1 MRYDEISLKVREIV
15 ANLFERDAA
24 TLSDDTLL
32 MQDLP
37 CESIDLLEVS
47 VQLGAT
53 FHIFVDEERAFLRSL
68 RYQLAGAPDAAAFL
82 REHYG
87 HLDEARR
94 QQLAAY
100 YTDADGTVVGSVQRN
115 VVLGSSSAVRAAA
128 QRWAM
133 IWTAW
138 PAACARAVM
147 PSGPPAR
154 WKGFPSARRKTG
166 ARTGP
171 GSSSKA
177 GGIAIT

>member
-100 YTDADGTVVGSVQRN
+100 YTDADGMTLQSPLT
-115 VVLGSSSAVRAAA
+115 LGDIAHWVEQALEATR
-128 QRWAM
+128 Q
-133 IWTAW
+133 
-138 PAACARAVM
+138 
-147 PSGPPAR
+147 
-154 WKGFPSARRKTG
+154 G
-166 ARTGP
+166 A
-171 GSSSKA
+171 
-177 GGIAIT
+177 

>member
-47 VQLGAT
+47 VQ
-53 FHIFVDEERAFLRSL
+53 RAFLRSL

-100 YTDADGTVVGSVQRN
+100 YTDADGMALQSPLT
-115 VVLGSSSAVRAAA
+115 LGDIAHWVEQALEATR
-128 QRWAM
+128 Q
-133 IWTAW
+133 
-138 PAACARAVM
+138 
-147 PSGPPAR
+147 
-154 WKGFPSARRKTG
+154 G
-166 ARTGP
+166 A
-171 GSSSKA
+171 
-177 GGIAIT
+177 

>member
-1 MRYDEISLKVREIV
+1 
-15 ANLFERDAA
+15 
-24 TLSDDTLL
+24 

-100 YTDADGTVVGSVQRN
+100 YTDADGMALQSPLT
-115 VVLGSSSAVRAAA
+115 LGDIAHWVEPVSYTHLDVYKR
-128 QRWAM
+128 QGRRPG
-133 IWTAW
+133 
-138 PAACARAVM
+138 PAA
-147 PSGPPAR
+147 
-154 WKGFPSARRKTG
+154 G
-166 ARTGP
+166 AGQTA
-171 GSSSKA
+171 A
-177 GGIAIT
+177 GT

>member
-94 QQLAAY
+94 QQPRRRL
-100 YTDADGTVVGSVQRN
+100 R
-115 VVLGSSSAVRAAA
+115 
-128 QRWAM
+128 
-133 IWTAW
+133 
-138 PAACARAVM
+138 
-147 PSGPPAR
+147 
-154 WKGFPSARRKTG
+154 PSAR
-166 ARTGP
+166 
-171 GSSSKA
+171 
-177 GGIAIT
+177 

>member
-1 MRYDEISLKVREIV
+1 MSLTRDEALQGVIGMV
-15 ANLFERDAA
+15 ADIFERDAA
-24 TLSDDTLL
+24 ELHAQTRL
-32 MQDLP
+32 MGDLP

-100 YTDADGTVVGSVQRN
+100 YTDVDGMALQSPLT
-115 VVLGSSSAVRAAA
+115 LGDIAHWVEQALAATRQDA
-128 QRWAM
+128 
-133 IWTAW
+133 
-138 PAACARAVM
+138 
-147 PSGPPAR
+147 
-154 WKGFPSARRKTG
+154 
-166 ARTGP
+166 
-171 GSSSKA
+171 
-177 GGIAIT
+177 

>member
-94 QQLAAY
+94 QVAGKTLIAMVAAGRLLY
-100 YTDADGTVVGSVQRN
+100 GCRRHGPAIAPDPGRHRP
-115 VVLGSSSAVRAAA
+115 LG
-128 QRWAM
+128 
-133 IWTAW
+133 
-138 PAACARAVM
+138 
-147 PSGPPAR
+147 G
-154 WKGFPSARRKTG
+154 
-166 ARTGP
+166 TGP
-171 GSSSKA
+171 
-177 GGIAIT
+177 

>member
-68 RYQLAGAPDAAAFL
+68 RYQLAGRPGCGRLFARALRPSGRSAAAAAGRLLYGCRRHGPAIAPDPG
-82 REHYG
+82 RH
-87 HLDEARR
+87 RP
-94 QQLAAY
+94 
-100 YTDADGTVVGSVQRN
+100 
-115 VVLGSSSAVRAAA
+115 LG
-128 QRWAM
+128 
-133 IWTAW
+133 
-138 PAACARAVM
+138 
-147 PSGPPAR
+147 G
-154 WKGFPSARRKTG
+154 
-166 ARTGP
+166 TGP
-171 GSSSKA
+171 
-177 GGIAIT
+177 

>member
-24 TLSDDTLL
+24 SLSDDTLL

-94 QQLAAY
+94 RQLAAY
-100 YTDADGTVVGSVQRN
+100 YTDADGMALQSPLT
-115 VVLGSSSAVRAAA
+115 LGDIAHWVEQALEATW
-128 QRWAM
+128 Q
-133 IWTAW
+133 
-138 PAACARAVM
+138 
-147 PSGPPAR
+147 
-154 WKGFPSARRKTG
+154 G
-166 ARTGP
+166 A
-171 GSSSKA
+171 
-177 GGIAIT
+177 

>member
-1 MRYDEISLKVREIV
+1 MRYDDISLKVRESV

-87 HLDEARR
+87 HLDETGSFLWPLIDGR
-94 QQLAAY
+94 QTVYELAAPLKERFGEAAEPLY
-100 YTDADGTVVGSVQRN
+100 PRIAKYFQILHSYGF
-115 VVLGSSSAVRAAA
+115 VRL
-128 QRWAM
+128 
-133 IWTAW
+133 T
-138 PAACARAVM
+138 P
-147 PSGPPAR
+147 
-154 WKGFPSARRKTG
+154 
-166 ARTGP
+166 
-171 GSSSKA
+171 KA
-177 GGIAIT
+177 

>member
-94 QQLAAY
+94 QQLARLLYGCRRHGPAIAP
-100 YTDADGTVVGSVQRN
+100 DPGRHRP
-115 VVLGSSSAVRAAA
+115 LG
-128 QRWAM
+128 
-133 IWTAW
+133 
-138 PAACARAVM
+138 
-147 PSGPPAR
+147 G
-154 WKGFPSARRKTG
+154 
-166 ARTGP
+166 TGP
-171 GSSSKA
+171 
-177 GGIAIT
+177 

>member
-1 MRYDEISLKVREIV
+1 MDHAEVLDGVRGIV
-15 ANLFERDAA
+15 ADIFECDPA
-24 TLSDDTLL
+24 TLRGETRL
-32 MQDLP
+32 MEDLP

-100 YTDADGTVVGSVQRN
+100 YTDADGVARQSPLT
-115 VVLGSSSAVRAAA
+115 LGDIAHWVEQALAATRQDA
-128 QRWAM
+128 
-133 IWTAW
+133 
-138 PAACARAVM
+138 
-147 PSGPPAR
+147 
-154 WKGFPSARRKTG
+154 
-166 ARTGP
+166 
-171 GSSSKA
+171 
-177 GGIAIT
+177 

>member
-53 FHIFVDEERAFLRSL
+53 FHIFVDEERAFLR
-68 RYQLAGAPDAAAFL
+68 
-82 REHYG
+82 EHYG

-100 YTDADGTVVGSVQRN
+100 YTDADGMALQSPLT
-115 VVLGSSSAVRAAA
+115 LGDIAHWVEQALEATR
-128 QRWAM
+128 Q
-133 IWTAW
+133 
-138 PAACARAVM
+138 
-147 PSGPPAR
+147 
-154 WKGFPSARRKTG
+154 G
-166 ARTGP
+166 A
-171 GSSSKA
+171 
-177 GGIAIT
+177 

>member
-68 RYQLAGAPDAAAFL
+68 RYQLAGAPDAAAFCASITAIWTK
-82 REHYG
+82 RG
-87 HLDEARR
+87 
-94 QQLAAY
+94 
-100 YTDADGTVVGSVQRN
+100 
-115 VVLGSSSAVRAAA
+115 GSSWPPIIR
-128 QRWAM
+128 M
-133 IWTAW
+133 PTAW
-138 PAACARAVM
+138 PCNR
-147 PSGPPAR
+147 P
-154 WKGFPSARRKTG
+154 
-166 ARTGP
+166 
-171 GSSSKA
+171 
-177 GGIAIT
+177 

>member
-68 RYQLAGAPDAAAFL
+68 L

-100 YTDADGTVVGSVQRN
+100 YTDADGMALQSPLT
-115 VVLGSSSAVRAAA
+115 LGDIAHWVEQALEATR
-128 QRWAM
+128 Q
-133 IWTAW
+133 
-138 PAACARAVM
+138 
-147 PSGPPAR
+147 
-154 WKGFPSARRKTG
+154 G
-166 ARTGP
+166 A
-171 GSSSKA
+171 
-177 GGIAIT
+177 